1 VTVFEGG
8 QGDRKPGAS
17 PTSYGANV
25 PRNILLPL
33 VLGVA
38 GVVTALAG
46 GVLSIGARRFR
57 KRAERVEGEVVRLRP
72 SRSRNGRIV
81 YYPTVRFTTVYGQR
95 VEAESPLG
103 GTPPPAMPG
112 DKVPIMYDPDRPT
125 RVRVG
130 DAAANGFLAGMIFLG
145 TMLAILSAGLLTLL
159 CA

>member
-1 VTVFEGG
+1 
-8 QGDRKPGAS
+8 
-17 PTSYGANV
+17 V

-33 VLGVA
+33 VLGVV
-38 GVVTALAG
+38 GVITTLVG
-46 GVLSIGARRFR
+46 GGLGIGARRFR
-57 KRAERVEGEVVRLRP
+57 RRAERVEGEVVRLRP

-112 DKVPIMYDPDRPT
+112 DKVPVLYDPARPT
-125 RVRVG
+125 RVRIDNATG
-130 DAAANGFLAGMIFLG
+130 SGFLAGMVFLG
-145 TMLAILSAGLLTLL
+145 TALAILSAGLLTLL